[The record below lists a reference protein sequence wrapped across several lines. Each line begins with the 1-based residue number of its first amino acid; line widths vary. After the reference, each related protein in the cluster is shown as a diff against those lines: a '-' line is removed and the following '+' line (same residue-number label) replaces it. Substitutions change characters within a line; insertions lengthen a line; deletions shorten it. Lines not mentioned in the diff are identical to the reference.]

1 MNSIDSLKER
11 LLNEDMKKASDIEQE
26 ARKKADEIL
35 EQANIKANQIVEEVK
50 QKAEKDGKDRK
61 ERMIARAELESR
73 NIILQAKQE
82 AIDLILNEVINKINN
97 MQKDEYSNLINK
109 MIINNV
115 QTGEEEIVLSIR
127 DKDRVSINLDEI
139 NKTLVAGGKRGLL
152 RINPEYADIPSGFI
166 LRKSGLEI
174 NCTFE
179 ALIRGLRDEL
189 EAEVASVLF

>member
-1 MNSIDSLKER
+1 MNSVDSLKER
-11 LLNEDMKKASDIEQE
+11 LLSEDKKRASEIEQE
-26 ARKKADEIL
+26 AKKKADEIL
-35 EQANIKANQIVEEVK
+35 EQANLKANQIIEEAK
-50 QKAEKDGKDRK
+50 RKAEKDGKDRK
-61 ERMIARAELESR
+61 ERMIARAELDSR

-82 AIDLILNEVINKINN
+82 AIDLILNEVLNKINS
-97 MQKDEYSNLINK
+97 MSKEEYSNLINN

-127 DKDRVSINLDEI
+127 DKDRINVNLDEI
-139 NKTLVAGGKRGLL
+139 NKTLIANGKRGLL
-152 RINPEYADIPSGFI
+152 RINTEYADIPSGFI